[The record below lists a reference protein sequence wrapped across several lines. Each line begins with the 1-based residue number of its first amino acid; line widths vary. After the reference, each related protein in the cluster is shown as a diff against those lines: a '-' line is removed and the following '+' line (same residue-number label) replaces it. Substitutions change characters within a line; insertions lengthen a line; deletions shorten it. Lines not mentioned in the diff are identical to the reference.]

1 LTQSL
6 IAALLENN
14 VALIFCDDTHHPAG
28 LVLPL
33 DVHHVQQERFSIQIE
48 ASVPM
53 KKQLWQQTV
62 EAKIRNQA
70 SLLQKIGCEPGK
82 LVTLARIVKSG
93 DPENLEGQASYYYW
107 GQIFSGLI
115 AFSRDR
121 KGEPPNNLLNY
132 GYAILRAVAA
142 RSLVGSGLLPTLG
155 IHHSNRYNA
164 YCLADDIM
172 EPYRPYVDEIVY
184 NIVKSGKEWQE
195 LTPVI
200 KKHLLQICSID
211 IYFEGERSPLMV
223 GMQRT
228 TASLSQCFEGEKR
241 KISYPDLR

>member
-1 LTQSL
+1 
-6 IAALLENN
+6 
-14 VALIFCDDTHHPAG
+14 
-28 LVLPL
+28 
-33 DVHHVQQERFSIQIE
+33 
-48 ASVPM
+48 
-53 KKQLWQQTV
+53 
-62 EAKIRNQA
+62 
-70 SLLQKIGCEPGK
+70 
-82 LVTLARIVKSG
+82 
-93 DPENLEGQASYYYW
+93 
-107 GQIFSGLI
+107 
-115 AFSRDR
+115 
-121 KGEPPNNLLNY
+121 
-132 GYAILRAVAA
+132 
-142 RSLVGSGLLPTLG
+142 
-155 IHHSNRYNA
+155 
-164 YCLADDIM
+164 M